1 MPDSQ
6 TDKIDTPGSQ
16 KPSHLA
22 DVRPRLIIIAVAVWV
37 LVQMG
42 RITAF
47 SLVQS
52 VIAGNDSAAWLYP
65 ALVDMFIG
73 ITAPFVA
80 FALWRKRGLAVWVT
94 ALVWFSISIFDHLDG
109 LTAALS
115 TTVPVGLGGGSA
127 PIAITGFL
135 VFTVLDVGAL
145 VLLTRRRMKVHY
157 LARLSTYQTPQ
168 S

>member
-1 MPDSQ
+1 MQ
-6 TDKIDTPGSQ
+6 TDKTDTQSNQ
-16 KPSHLA
+16 KPSRLA

-47 SLVQS
+47 SIVQS

-80 FALWRKRGLAVWVT
+80 FALWRRRGLAVWVT
-94 ALVWFSISIFDHLDG
+94 ALVWFTISIFDHLDG
-109 LTAALS
+109 MTAAL
-115 TTVPVGLGGGSA
+115 TTPVPVGLGGGSA

-135 VFTVLDVGAL
+135 VFTVLDVVAL
-145 VLLTRRRMKVHY
+145 VLLTRRKMKEHY
-157 LARLSTYQTPQ
+157 LGIFSTYQTPQ

>member
-1 MPDSQ
+1 MQ
-6 TDKIDTPGSQ
+6 TDKIGIPGNQ
-16 KPSHLA
+16 KPSRLA

-42 RITAF
+42 RITAI
-47 SLVQS
+47 SIVQS

-65 ALVDMFIG
+65 ALVDIFIG
-73 ITAPFVA
+73 ITAPLVA

-94 ALVWFSISIFDHLDG
+94 ALVWFSISIFDHANG
-109 LTAALS
+109 LTAAL
-115 TTVPVGLGGGSA
+115 TTPVPVGLGGGSA

-135 VFTVLDVGAL
+135 VLTVLDVVAL
-145 VLLTRRRMKVHY
+145 VLLTHRKMKAHY
-157 LARLSTYQTPQ
+157 LARFSIYQTPQ

>member
-1 MPDSQ
+1 
-6 TDKIDTPGSQ
+6 
-16 KPSHLA
+16 
-22 DVRPRLIIIAVAVWV
+22 
-37 LVQMG
+37 MG

-47 SLVQS
+47 SIAQS

-65 ALVDMFIG
+65 ALADMFIG

-109 LTAALS
+109 LTAALAS
-115 TTVPVGLGGGSA
+115 PVPVALGGGSA

-135 VFTVLDVGAL
+135 VFTLLDIGAL
-145 VLLTRRRMKVHY
+145 ALLTHRKMRVHY
-157 LARLSTYQTPQ
+157 LARFSTYQTQ
-168 S
+168 ES